1 MKRSWKSFALPC
13 TVVLL
18 LASFAAE
25 AWAAEGVQ
33 TAQTLRQQGGG
44 TGSVCESGD
53 GNAKCVCP
61 GQNCA
66 ANQTTCTC
74 LTTPTSGSNSPTP
87 SEQLKAK

>member
-1 MKRSWKSFALPC
+1 MNRSWKSLAVSC
-13 TVVLL
+13 AVALL
-18 LASFAAE
+18 LTSFVAE

-61 GQNCA
+61 GENCA
-66 ANQTTCTC
+66 ANQHTCTC
-74 LTTPTSGSNSPTP
+74 LSTPASGSNSPTP